1 VSILKSLIESASATI
16 PFADAKP
23 VSIYK
28 QREPLF
34 DNSRIEEELAR
45 EKEDE
50 GFLNRIEG
58 LGKRKKKKH
67 KVEES
72 SKISK
77 KVFSEEDDTIVTTK
91 KSSGLFST
99 ICSKSESKD
108 SDNLDIPEDGD
119 FLNQENTIIQEN
131 VEEKGNEPG

>member
-1 VSILKSLIESASATI
+1 MSILKSLIESASATI

-34 DNSRIEEELAR
+34 DNSRMEEEIQR

-58 LGKRKKKKH
+58 LGKKKKKKH

-77 KVFSEEDDTIVTTK
+77 KVLTDEDDIIVSNK

-99 ICSKSESKD
+99 ICSKSESKE
-108 SDNLDIPEDGD
+108 SDNTDIPEKGD
-119 FLNQENTIIQEN
+119 FLDQENKPIQEN
-131 VEEKGNEPG
+131 GEEKDRL

>member
-1 VSILKSLIESASATI
+1 MSILKSLIESASATI

-34 DNSRIEEELAR
+34 DNSRMEEEIQR

-58 LGKRKKKKH
+58 LGKKKKKKH

-77 KVFSEEDDTIVTTK
+77 KVLTDEDDIIVSNK

-99 ICSKSESKD
+99 ICSKSESKE
-108 SDNLDIPEDGD
+108 SDNLDIPENSD
-119 FLNQENTIIQEN
+119 FLDQENIPTQEN
-131 VEEKGNEPG
+131 VEKEGDEL

>member
-1 VSILKSLIESASATI
+1 MSILKSLIESASATI

-58 LGKRKKKKH
+58 LGKKMKKKH

-77 KVFSEEDDTIVTTK
+77 KVFSEDDDIIVTTK

-99 ICSKSESKD
+99 ICSKSESKE
-108 SDNLDIPEDGD
+108 SDISDIPEDD
-119 FLNQENTIIQEN
+119 SFPSQENTVIQESDK
-131 VEEKGNEPG
+131 EEGNEPG